1 MLRLFLRPPLLVV
14 SFSLL
19 LFTGHAIAS
28 TLPPLPELHNKMN
41 EWQHQE
47 VYDQLQPLELHFAG
61 DAGYD
66 YVFGLAALRNGYP
79 AEASWALERL
89 VLVQPSNQRGK
100 LALAQAYM
108 EMGRFN
114 SSQRLID
121 EVKNSRPSPAV
132 LASANNLQERLDKA
146 LAPKRFTLTS
156 RVNAALGYD
165 SNVSSAASNE
175 PASVFSEMAARQ
187 RLSWQYS
194 DPVSFYAGYRL
205 RDTRPYAESDYIRQN
220 LNVQLGAEYRAGQW
234 LAGVE
239 PTFGKGWKDGKG
251 EFSEAGLGLNGV
263 YLLPDSTAVL
273 GFMNVTQMSYDQNAD
288 KVNDGRIYLLGGG
301 WVGGVSTPLRWPVNL
316 VATGYYLRTDL
327 PDSPTGDFNS
337 LGANFNAS
345 LVYSPEWTFV
355 GLAGYSLRDYTC
367 SSGQTSC
374 DASRRDTLFNLGV
387 GARYQFLPN
396 LLVEPQISYNQQ
408 FSDTPNSA
416 FNRITARVSVR
427 YDFEPVKF

>member
-1 MLRLFLRPPLLVV
+1 MLRFFLRLPLLVV

-19 LFTGHAIAS
+19 LFTSHAVAS
-28 TLPPLPELHNKMN
+28 TLPPLPVLHNKMN

-89 VLVQPSNQRGK
+89 VLVQPTNQRGK

-121 EVKNSRPSPAV
+121 EVMNSEPSPAV
-132 LASANNLQERLDKA
+132 KSAADGLQARLDKA
-146 LAPKRFTLTS
+146 RAPKRFTLTS
-156 RVNAALGYD
+156 RLDAAVGYD
-165 SNVSSAASNE
+165 SNVSSASDN
-175 PASVFSEMAARQ
+175 PPGSVFSDLSARQ
-187 RLSWQYS
+187 RLNWQYS
-194 DPVSFYAGYRL
+194 DPLSFYAGYRV
-205 RDTRPYAESDYIRQN
+205 RDNRPYAESDYIRQN

-239 PTFGKGWKDGKG
+239 PAFGKGWKDGKG

-288 KVNDGRIYLLGGG
+288 KGNDGRIYLLGGG

-316 VATGYYLRTDL
+316 VATGFYLRTDL

-337 LGANFNAS
+337 LGTNLNAS
-345 LVYSPEWTFV
+345 LVYNPDWTFTAQA
-355 GLAGYSLRDYTC
+355 GLSLRDYSC
-367 SSGQTSC
+367 SNGQTAC
-374 DASRRDTLFNLGV
+374 DADRMDTLFNLGV

-408 FSDTPNSA
+408 FSDIPNSA